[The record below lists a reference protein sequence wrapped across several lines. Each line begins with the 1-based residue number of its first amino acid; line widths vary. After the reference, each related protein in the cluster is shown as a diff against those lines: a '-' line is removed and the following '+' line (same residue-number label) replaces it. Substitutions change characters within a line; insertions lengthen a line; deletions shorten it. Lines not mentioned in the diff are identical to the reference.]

1 MSEAADL
8 LNLFDYERLTAERL
22 PQLAYDYF
30 ASGAHD
36 ELTLHANRE
45 AFERIAL
52 LPRVLVDVS
61 ERDSSVELLGRRH
74 ALPLVV
80 APMAFAKMADPA
92 GEAAIARAAGVIVS
106 NHGGRQLDTAVASID
121 ALSAVAEA
129 VAGRAA
135 ERVDGGVRRGTDIVK
150 AIARGADAVLVGRP
164 LLWGLA
170 VDGEAGAAGVL
181 RILRE
186 EFELAMALCGCKSV
200 DAIDESLLA

>member
-1 MSEAADL
+1 
-8 LNLFDYERLTAERL
+8 
-22 PQLAYDYF
+22 
-30 ASGAHD
+30 
-36 ELTLHANRE
+36 
-45 AFERIAL
+45 
-52 LPRVLVDVS
+52 
-61 ERDSSVELLGRRH
+61 
-74 ALPLVV
+74 
-80 APMAFAKMADPA
+80 MAFAKMADPA

-121 ALSAVAEA
+121 ALPAVAEA

-135 ERVDGGVRRGTDIVK
+135 VLVDGGVRRGTDIVK